1 MFGEIVSW
9 LLSSSKRSILRHT
22 ASFYNVPMVVQQIAV
37 FARLEYLAR
46 PRILFTN
53 IDGRLQFPKVLKYRL
68 IEFIVDDG

>member
-9 LLSSSKRSILRHT
+9 LLSSSKRSILRHA

-37 FARLEYLAR
+37 LARLEYLAR

-53 IDGRLQFPKVLKYRL
+53 IDRRLQFPKVLKYRL
-68 IEFIVDDG
+68 IEFIINDG